1 MNVIYEGDKQ
11 LVMPTIN
18 QFEIFLKVVDE
29 GSFTKAAGSLHMSQP
44 AVSHA
49 ISNLESELG
58 VTLLVRER
66 GKDLIVTDIG
76 KRILLQTRNIVNS
89 LEKIDEEVSL
99 EKGLITGT
107 IRIATIP
114 SVTSHFLPKII
125 KTFQQKLP
133 TISLSFKEG
142 SQKEIKKWLTSREID
157 IGFVILPCPELD
169 TIPLVKD
176 QYVVMLPD
184 GHPLL
189 QKKLVRLEDLENEP
203 LIISNSGYEA
213 PIINLMRK
221 QRITLI
227 EKYHTSNLNTSLGM
241 IKEGLGVLILPELS
255 LENLSFPKSNLRPLE
270 IDYYR
275 HIALG
280 LPSLKGASH
289 AVQLFIEITKELFD

>member
-1 MNVIYEGDKQ
+1 
-11 LVMPTIN
+11 MPTIT
-18 QFEIFLKVVDE
+18 QFEIFVRVIDE
-29 GSFTKAAGSLHMSQP
+29 GSFTKAAQTLHMSQP

-49 ISNLESELG
+49 ISALESELG

-76 KRILLQTRNIVNS
+76 KRVLFQIRNILNS
-89 LEKIDEEVSL
+89 LEKIDQEVSL

-107 IRIATIP
+107 IRIATFP
-114 SVTSHFLPKII
+114 SVTAHFLPKII
-125 KTFQQKLP
+125 STFQQKRRNV
-133 TISLSFKEG
+133 SLTFKEG
-142 SQKEIKKWLTSREID
+142 SQEEIKEWLISREID
-157 IGFVILPCPELD
+157 IGFVVLPCRELE

-176 QYVVMLPD
+176 RYIVMLPD

-189 QKKLVRLEDLENEP
+189 QNKQVRLIDLENEP
-203 LIISNSGYEA
+203 FIISNGGYEA

-221 QRITLI
+221 QKISII
-227 EKYHTSNLNTSLGM
+227 EKYNTANLNTSLGM

-255 LENLSFPKSNLRPLE
+255 LKNLSFPKANIRPLE
-270 IDYYR
+270 TNHYR

-280 LPSLKGASH
+280 LPSLKGASR